1 MWFARTALWLLIFT
15 VTMFRQVFDVAL
27 IRLHPEPITS
37 SSDARAMRNRV
48 TWTAVTILIANAF
61 GVRYDKISGGPK
73 WIHTD
78 RYDVAA

>member
-1 MWFARTALWLLIFT
+1 MWFTRTAFWRLIFT
-15 VTMFRQVFDVAL
+15 VTMFRRVFDAAS

-37 SSDARAMRNRV
+37 SSDAQAMRNRA
-48 TWTAVTILIANAF
+48 TGTAVRILIANACV
-61 GVRYDKISGGPK
+61 VRYDEISGGTK